1 MEMASMNS
9 WCYFFLV
16 EIIMAKQKTKNIMN
30 RFLQGWQQ
38 IFGGDRQEAVQNKL
52 KPFPQNHYFRP
63 EELDYLS
70 KNRSL
75 STIEKWAVATGKWA
89 FEQSKDKFSDCKY
102 ASVKWQDGLM
112 ATWVDGR
119 IIPDTPSR
127 QAEKLALLKEEGF
140 EIPDKYEKVITNYEA
155 SRLVGNYFS
164 NGNDVVKV
172 EDYDKGH
179 LVADTPKLILQ
190 RWNKDNLSSAKETI
204 GYVDFKEELGR
215 SMVTMSDIDK
225 QEFVNKLTNMEQ
237 GKQLFNKVIES
248 INKSYPPVLGGIL
261 PLELQKVHE
270 VNAFDGK
277 LIPTS
282 WSIDND
288 NTMRVV
294 VFTDNSNKTDSIVI
308 DENTAHRYKSVL
320 DTIDKVVEKERVN
333 GIIYSLASL
342 LGNDFGENKIYAKEN
357 NGPLLPTNDGVV
369 NAVVATKDGR
379 TIAFN
384 LDKHKEITLTGKDPN
399 FLMATMLNE
408 AEKERQHL
416 RDLVSIPQMKDYV
429 ESMTDKEKLL
439 SGEWD
444 YIPSKT
450 TLSKLFCEYQ
460 RNEEEFHSYTH
471 SSFPL
476 APEDRNEMLADLASS
491 TFAVNTEMKK
501 MIDAYDSKSYSF
513 SESDVK
519 RLEQLDLILDNIF
532 QKPNVRHHKV
542 MKGEAITETEAALR
556 DSLVN
561 KMRKSGMEVITD
573 VDEAKKVHQE
583 ASNQVKEM
591 GTRTLKRM
599 DKIGEELEGRVLNDA
614 QKAVVSV
621 YSRKDDNRSFT
632 AQTEDGDKI
641 IVMRQGNDF
650 HAGTKHSVYGHFG
663 TNKGII
669 TSDDILRI
677 PEIIE
682 KGKRDNSKANGRVSY
697 IYTDKTDGVK
707 YTVVT
712 EPRNEREFFCDFY
725 TNKKALS
732 LKTYSLNDETKTNL
746 IAHNDNDNTNSNA
759 KVQQKDDTAKSDV
772 NKLNEF
778 KTSKGEI
785 WGFTTNGK
793 IYIDP
798 SVANAETPIHE
809 YTHIWAEALRENNPK
824 EWNNIVGLMKGT
836 TLWNQVKRDYP
847 ELMTESDV
855 ADEVLATY
863 SGKRG
868 AERLRK
874 EMSRMTNHGNMNDK
888 IAATRSLGRME
899 FVLSKFWKAVSNFL
913 HIHFSSAE
921 QVADRPLKDLLD
933 GIDPRVYI
941 KGDKRIRNGE
951 SVDVMP
957 LREQRGQQTSETRFI
972 DPLLLKAK
980 TDGRWH
986 TQEHMEKKVYKE
998 YGSILA
1004 ASKGLT
1010 VSDNGNESVPM
1021 DMSGHK
1027 YSGTTAMMLN
1037 IASRNHGYE
1046 VPVFLNLATMN
1057 ANGIRVNEKAVAIP
1071 VITKNGVE
1079 NVYNIDQTDYPMKH
1093 PQEYS
1098 NMKLNQ
1104 VLESRLSSENKD
1116 AIESLV
1122 NNNRFTTKTS
1132 FDSSVG
1138 SASYSAIDNTIHVAP
1153 VGKYD
1158 KKDGFLQDLSE
1169 GLVMR
1174 TRKSEPVSSRF
1185 ENILKEGLIVHL
1197 GSGLVGQKYGYDVGE
1212 TAGSKFWKERLK
1224 NDPNYTKAV
1233 IKAAKRSSDKIIDYV
1248 DKLQKGQ
1255 SQSSNLDMRST
1266 TPIDIDV
1273 DGNGIVESDENLAPD
1288 KKQGADEEKDN
1299 NQEESH
1305 HQHRHFHR

>member
-1 MEMASMNS
+1 MASMNS

-38 IFGGDRQEAVQNKL
+38 IFGGDRQEEVQNKV
-52 KPFPQNHYFRP
+52 KSFPQNRYFRP
-63 EELDYLS
+63 EELDFLS
-70 KNRSL
+70 NNRNL
-75 STIEKWAVATGKWA
+75 TTIEKWAVATGKWA

-102 ASVKWQDGLM
+102 ASVQWQDGLM

-164 NGNDVVKV
+164 DGNDVVKI

-179 LVADTPKLILQ
+179 MVVDTPKLVLH
-190 RWNKDNLSSAKETI
+190 RWNKDNLSPAKETI
-204 GYVDFKEELGR
+204 DYVDFKEELGR
-215 SMVTMSDIDK
+215 SMMPMSDIDK
-225 QEFVNKLTNMEQ
+225 QEFVNKLSNMEL
-237 GKQLFNKVIES
+237 GKQQFNKVIGA
-248 INKSYPPVLGGIL
+248 INKSCPPVLGGIL
-261 PLELQKVHE
+261 PLELQKTHE
-270 VNAFDGK
+270 VNASDGK

-282 WSIDND
+282 WSIDNG
-288 NTMRVV
+288 NTIRVV
-294 VFTDNSNKTDSIVI
+294 VTDTNNKTDSIVI

-320 DTIDKVVEKERVN
+320 DSIDKVVEKERVN

-342 LGNDFGENKIYAKEN
+342 LGNDFGENRIYAKEN
-357 NGPLLPTNDGVV
+357 NGPLLPTNDGIV

-399 FLMATMLNE
+399 FLMITMLNE
-408 AEKERQHL
+408 AEKERQQL

-439 SGEWD
+439 SGKWD

-450 TLSKLFCEYQ
+450 TVSKLFCEYQ
-460 RNEEEFHSYTH
+460 RNEEKFHAYTH
-471 SSFPL
+471 SSSKL
-476 APEDRNEMLADLASS
+476 SPEDRNEMLADLASS
-491 TFAVNTEMKK
+491 TFAFNTEMKK

-519 RLEQLDLILDNIF
+519 KLEQLDIILDNIL

-542 MKGEAITETEAALR
+542 TKGEAFTETEAALR

-561 KMRKSGMEVITD
+561 KMRKSGMEVTTD
-573 VDEAKKVHQE
+573 ADEAKKVHQE

-591 GTRTLKRM
+591 DTRTFKSM
-599 DKIGEELEGRVLNDA
+599 DKVGEELEGRGLN
-614 QKAVVSV
+614 V
-621 YSRKDDNRSFT
+621 
-632 AQTEDGDKI
+632 
-641 IVMRQGNDF
+641 
-650 HAGTKHSVYGHFG
+650 
-663 TNKGII
+663 
-669 TSDDILRI
+669 
-677 PEIIE
+677 
-682 KGKRDNSKANGRVSY
+682 
-697 IYTDKTDGVK
+697 
-707 YTVVT
+707 
-712 EPRNEREFFCDFY
+712 
-725 TNKKALS
+725 
-732 LKTYSLNDETKTNL
+732 ETKTNF
-746 IAHNDNDNTNSNA
+746 IAHND
-759 KVQQKDDTAKSDV
+759 
-772 NKLNEF
+772 
-778 KTSKGEI
+778 
-785 WGFTTNGK
+785 
-793 IYIDP
+793 
-798 SVANAETPIHE
+798 
-809 YTHIWAEALRENNPK
+809 
-824 EWNNIVGLMKGT
+824 
-836 TLWNQVKRDYP
+836 
-847 ELMTESDV
+847 
-855 ADEVLATY
+855 
-863 SGKRG
+863 
-868 AERLRK
+868 
-874 EMSRMTNHGNMNDK
+874 
-888 IAATRSLGRME
+888 
-899 FVLSKFWKAVSNFL
+899 
-913 HIHFSSAE
+913 
-921 QVADRPLKDLLD
+921 
-933 GIDPRVYI
+933 
-941 KGDKRIRNGE
+941 NGE
-951 SVDVMP
+951 SVDVLP
-957 LREQRGQQTSETRFI
+957 LREQRGQKTSETRFI
-972 DPLLLKAK
+972 NPLLLKPK
-980 TDGRWH
+980 TEGRWH
-986 TQEHMEKKVYKE
+986 TQEHLEKKVYKE

-1010 VSDNGNESVPM
+1010 VSDNGNVYVPM

-1046 VPVFLNLATMN
+1046 VPVFLNLETMN
-1057 ANGIRVNEKAVAIP
+1057 ANGIRVNENAVAIP

-1079 NVYNIDQTDYPMKH
+1079 NVYNIEQTDFPKKR

-1104 VLESRLSSENKD
+1104 VLESRLSLENKD

-1122 NNNRFTTKTS
+1122 NNKRFTTKTS

-1233 IKAAKRSSDKIIDYV
+1233 LKAAEKSSDKIIDYV

-1305 HQHRHFHR
+1305 HQQRRFHR

>member
-1 MEMASMNS
+1 MASKNS

-16 EIIMAKQKTKNIMN
+16 EIVMAKQKTKNIMN

-38 IFGGDRQEAVQNKL
+38 IFGGDRQEEVQNKL

-63 EELDYLS
+63 EELDFLS
-70 KNRSL
+70 NNRSL
-75 STIEKWAVATGKWA
+75 TTIEKWAVATGKWA

-179 LVADTPKLILQ
+179 LVADSPKLILQ
-190 RWNKDNLSSAKETI
+190 RWNKDNLSSTKETI
-204 GYVDFKEELGR
+204 GYVDFKKELGR
-215 SMVTMSDIDK
+215 SVVTMSDIDK

-379 TIAFN
+379 IIAFN
-384 LDKHKEITLTGKDPN
+384 LDKHKEITLTGKDSN

-408 AEKERQHL
+408 AENERQHL

-439 SGEWD
+439 SGDWD

-460 RNEEEFHSYTH
+460 RNEEEFHTYTH

-476 APEDRNEMLADLASS
+476 APEDRNEMLADLVSS
-491 TFAVNTEMKK
+491 TLAFNTEMKK
-501 MIDAYDSKSYSF
+501 MIDAYDTKSYSF

-519 RLEQLDLILDNIF
+519 RLEQFDLILDNIF
-532 QKPNVRHHKV
+532 QKPNIRHHKV
-542 MKGEAITETEAALR
+542 TKGEAITETEATLR

-561 KMRKSGMEVITD
+561 KLRKSGMKVITD
-573 VDEAKKVHQE
+573 VDEVKKVYQE

-669 TSDDILRI
+669 TSGDILRI

-697 IYTDKTDGVK
+697 IYTDNTDSVK

-746 IAHNDNDNTNSNA
+746 IAHNDNDNTNSDA
-759 KVQQKDDTAKSDV
+759 KVQQKNDTAKSDV
-772 NKLNEF
+772 NKLNQF

-836 TLWNQVKRDYP
+836 TLWNQVKRDNP

-921 QVADRPLKDLLD
+921 QVADRPLKDLLN

-941 KGDKRIRNGE
+941 KGDKRIGNGE
-951 SVDVMP
+951 FVNVLP

-986 TQEHMEKKVYKE
+986 TQEHMEKKVYNE

-1057 ANGIRVNEKAVAIP
+1057 AKGIRVNANAVAIP

-1153 VGKYD
+1153 VGEYD

-1233 IKAAKRSSDKIIDYV
+1233 IKAAERSSDKIINYV

-1305 HQHRHFHR
+1305 HQEHRYHRGR

>member
-1 MEMASMNS
+1 ME
-9 WCYFFLV
+9 
-16 EIIMAKQKTKNIMN
+16 
-30 RFLQGWQQ
+30 
-38 IFGGDRQEAVQNKL
+38 
-52 KPFPQNHYFRP
+52 
-63 EELDYLS
+63 
-70 KNRSL
+70 
-75 STIEKWAVATGKWA
+75 
-89 FEQSKDKFSDCKY
+89 
-102 ASVKWQDGLM
+102 
-112 ATWVDGR
+112 
-119 IIPDTPSR
+119 
-127 QAEKLALLKEEGF
+127 
-140 EIPDKYEKVITNYEA
+140 
-155 SRLVGNYFS
+155 
-164 NGNDVVKV
+164 
-172 EDYDKGH
+172 
-179 LVADTPKLILQ
+179 
-190 RWNKDNLSSAKETI
+190 
-204 GYVDFKEELGR
+204 YVDFKGELGR

-225 QEFVNKLTNMEQ
+225 QEFVNKLTDMEQ
-237 GKQLFNKVIES
+237 GKQLYNKIIES

-491 TFAVNTEMKK
+491 TFAFNTEMKK

-519 RLEQLDLILDNIF
+519 RLEQLDLILDNIL
-532 QKPNVRHHKV
+532 QKPNIRHHKV
-542 MKGEAITETEAALR
+542 TKGEAITETEAALR

-561 KMRKSGMEVITD
+561 KMRRSGMKVITD

-697 IYTDKTDGVK
+697 IYTDKTDSVK

-746 IAHNDNDNTNSNA
+746 IAHNDNDNTNSDA

-847 ELMTESDV
+847 S
-855 ADEVLATY
+855 
-863 SGKRG
+863 SG
-868 AERLRK
+868 
-874 EMSRMTNHGNMNDK
+874 
-888 IAATRSLGRME
+888 
-899 FVLSKFWKAVSNFL
+899 
-913 HIHFSSAE
+913 
-921 QVADRPLKDLLD
+921 
-933 GIDPRVYI
+933 
-941 KGDKRIRNGE
+941 
-951 SVDVMP
+951 
-957 LREQRGQQTSETRFI
+957 
-972 DPLLLKAK
+972 
-980 TDGRWH
+980 
-986 TQEHMEKKVYKE
+986 
-998 YGSILA
+998 
-1004 ASKGLT
+1004 
-1010 VSDNGNESVPM
+1010 
-1021 DMSGHK
+1021 
-1027 YSGTTAMMLN
+1027 
-1037 IASRNHGYE
+1037 
-1046 VPVFLNLATMN
+1046 
-1057 ANGIRVNEKAVAIP
+1057 
-1071 VITKNGVE
+1071 
-1079 NVYNIDQTDYPMKH
+1079 
-1093 PQEYS
+1093 
-1098 NMKLNQ
+1098 
-1104 VLESRLSSENKD
+1104 
-1116 AIESLV
+1116 
-1122 NNNRFTTKTS
+1122 
-1132 FDSSVG
+1132 
-1138 SASYSAIDNTIHVAP
+1138 
-1153 VGKYD
+1153 
-1158 KKDGFLQDLSE
+1158 
-1169 GLVMR
+1169 
-1174 TRKSEPVSSRF
+1174 
-1185 ENILKEGLIVHL
+1185 
-1197 GSGLVGQKYGYDVGE
+1197 
-1212 TAGSKFWKERLK
+1212 
-1224 NDPNYTKAV
+1224 
-1233 IKAAKRSSDKIIDYV
+1233 
-1248 DKLQKGQ
+1248 
-1255 SQSSNLDMRST
+1255 
-1266 TPIDIDV
+1266 
-1273 DGNGIVESDENLAPD
+1273 
-1288 KKQGADEEKDN
+1288 
-1299 NQEESH
+1299 
-1305 HQHRHFHR
+1305 